1 MTLMKTLY
9 LPHVQETRARL
20 DTEPVVRT
28 LLSPDIAPEMLE
40 RFMIE
45 WSARGAYMTEPVE
58 GWIRGAG
65 ERCIAVGMEKLGQG
79 LITHSRH
86 EAGHH
91 LMTIE
96 DTRVLVR
103 RWNTRYAQQLDADV
117 LIAQAPTEAMRAYRQ
132 LHDDTIASDLPIG
145 QAAIEYEVGY
155 LAVVLVPRILEQV
168 TRVLGRQ
175 AMEQLSFLNEH
186 AAVDVGHTA
195 LNERMMEEAITP
207 QPERARRLAAIGAKG
222 LDCYLRFLGDCL
234 SAARGTW
241 IPLSAV
247 ATHAS
252 TAARATLQVD

>member
-1 MTLMKTLY
+1 MTLMKTMY
-9 LPHVQETRARL
+9 LPHVLETRARL
-20 DTEPVVRT
+20 DTEPTVRT
-28 LLSPDIAPEMLE
+28 LLSPDISPTLLE

-65 ERCIAVGMEKLGQG
+65 ERCIALGQEKRG
-79 LITHSRH
+79 QALITHSRH

-103 RWNTRYAQQLDADV
+103 RWNARHAQQLDADA
-117 LIAQAPTEAMRAYRQ
+117 LIAQPPTEAMRAYRQ

-155 LAVVLVPRILEQV
+155 LAVVLVPRILAQV
-168 TRVLGRQ
+168 TQVLGRE
-175 AMEQLSFLNEH
+175 AMDQLSFLKEH

-195 LNERMMEEAITP
+195 LNERMMEEVLVQEPAH
-207 QPERARRLAAIGAKG
+207 ARGLASIGAKG

-234 SAARGTW
+234 SASQGTW
-241 IPLSAV
+241 APMSAV
-247 ATHAS
+247 A
-252 TAARATLQVD
+252 

>member
-1 MTLMKTLY
+1 MILMKTLY
-9 LPHVQETRARL
+9 LPHVLEIRARL
-20 DTEPVVRT
+20 ETEATVRT
-28 LLSPDIAPEMLE
+28 LLSPAISPALME
-40 RFMIE
+40 RFLIE

-65 ERCIAVGMEKLGQG
+65 ERCIALGQEKLGRG

-103 RWNTRYAQQLDADV
+103 RWNARYAQQLDADA
-117 LIAQAPTEAMRAYRQ
+117 LIAQPPTEAMRAYRE
-132 LHDDTIASDLPIG
+132 LHDDTIASELPIG

-155 LAVVLVPRILEQV
+155 LAVTLVPRILAQV
-168 TRVLGRQ
+168 TRVLGRE
-175 AMEQLSFLNEH
+175 ATEQLSFLTEH

-195 LNERMMEEAITP
+195 LNERMLEEILLQHPA
-207 QPERARRLAAIGAKG
+207 QASRLAAIGARG

-234 SAARGTW
+234 SATQGNWTAYS
-241 IPLSAV
+241 SA
-247 ATHAS
+247 A
-252 TAARATLQVD
+252 

>member
-1 MTLMKTLY
+1 MKLMKTMY
-9 LPHVQETRARL
+9 LPHVLETRARL
-20 DTEPVVRT
+20 ETEPVVRT
-28 LLSPDIAPEMLE
+28 LLSSDISPALLE

-58 GWIRGAG
+58 EWIRGAG
-65 ERCIAVGMEKLGQG
+65 ERCIALGQEKLGRG

-103 RWNTRYAQQLDADV
+103 RWNTRYAQQLDADA

-155 LAVVLVPRILEQV
+155 LAVELVPRILAQV
-168 TRVLGRQ
+168 TRVLGRES
-175 AMEQLSFLNEH
+175 MEQLSFLKEH

-207 QPERARRLAAIGAKG
+207 EPAHAQRLAAIGARG

-234 SAARGTW
+234 NAAQGTWTSLSAA
-241 IPLSAV
+241 A
-247 ATHAS
+247 
-252 TAARATLQVD
+252 

>member
-1 MTLMKTLY
+1 MNLMKTLY
-9 LPHVQETRARL
+9 LPHVMETRARL
-20 DTEPVVRT
+20 ETEPTVRA
-28 LLSPDIAPEMLE
+28 LLSPDISPALLE

-65 ERCIAVGMEKLGQG
+65 ERCIALGMEKLGQG

-103 RWNTRYAQQLDADV
+103 RWNRRYEQQLDAEA
-117 LIAQAPTEAMRAYRQ
+117 LIAQPPTDAMRAYRQ
-132 LHDDTIASDLPIG
+132 LHDDTITSELPIG

-155 LAVVLVPRILEQV
+155 LAVELVPKILEQV
-168 TRVLGRQ
+168 TRVLGRD

-195 LNERMMEEAITP
+195 LNERMMEEALAP
-207 QPERARRLAAIGAKG
+207 QPERARRLAAIGSRG

-234 SAARGTW
+234 SASRGAWT
-241 IPLSAV
+241 PVSA
-247 ATHAS
+247 
-252 TAARATLQVD
+252 AA

>member
-9 LPHVQETRARL
+9 LPHVLETRTRL
-20 DTEPVVRT
+20 DTEPVVRSV
-28 LLSPDIAPEMLE
+28 LSADISPAVLE

-65 ERCIAVGMEKLGQG
+65 ERCIALGQAKLGQG
-79 LITHSRH
+79 LITHARH

-103 RWNTRYAQQLDADV
+103 RWNTRYAQQLDADA
-117 LIAQAPTEAMRAYRQ
+117 LISQPPTEAMRAYRQ
-132 LHDDTIASDLPIG
+132 VHDDTIASELPIG

-168 TRVLGRQ
+168 TRVLGRE

-195 LNERMMEEAITP
+195 LNERMMEEILTREPAH
-207 QPERARRLAAIGAKG
+207 ARRLAEIGSRG

-234 SAARGTW
+234 SASQGAHWGARPDGTEE
-241 IPLSAV
+241 LFRSA
-247 ATHAS
+247 HMS
-252 TAARATLQVD
+252 

>member
-9 LPHVQETRARL
+9 LPHVLETRARL
-20 DTEPVVRT
+20 ETEATVRT
-28 LLSPDIAPEMLE
+28 LLSPAISPALLE
-40 RFMIE
+40 RFLIE

-65 ERCIAVGMEKLGQG
+65 ERCIALGQEKLGRG

-103 RWNTRYAQQLDADV
+103 RWNARYAQQLDADA
-117 LIAQAPTEAMRAYRQ
+117 LIAQPPTKAMREYRE
-132 LHDDTIASDLPIG
+132 LHDGTIASELPIG

-155 LAVVLVPRILEQV
+155 LAVTLVPRILAQV
-168 TRVLGRQ
+168 ARVLGRE

-195 LNERMMEEAITP
+195 LNERMLEEILLQHPA
-207 QPERARRLAAIGAKG
+207 QARRLADIGARG

-234 SAARGTW
+234 SATQGNLTA
-241 IPLSAV
+241 LSP
-247 ATHAS
+247 
-252 TAARATLQVD
+252 AA